1 MTSESEYQADALTN
15 GLVTV
20 AVAGQFFGV
29 PLPRVKHV
37 FVPDRVSPV
46 PLAPAEVMGLLN
58 LRGRIVTALDLRTRL
73 GLPLRVPGDPMVA
86 LGVEKGGE
94 MFGLI
99 GDKAGEA
106 MWTAES
112 GIEPAPAN
120 LDARWARLCAGL
132 CRLDGGLL
140 TVLDVDR
147 VLDLNHCG
155 VAA

>member
-1 MTSESEYQADALTN
+1 MRSEQQADALTN

-20 AVAGQFFGV
+20 EVAGQFFGV
-29 PLPRVKHV
+29 PLSRVKHV

-46 PLAPAEVMGLLN
+46 PLAPPEVMGLLN

-73 GLPLRVPGDPMVA
+73 GLSLRVAGDPMVA

-99 GDKAGEA
+99 ADKAGEA
-106 MWTAES
+106 IWTTQS

-120 LDARWARLCAGL
+120 LDERWARLCAGVY
-132 CRLDGGLL
+132 RLNDGLL
-140 TVLDVDR
+140 TLLDVDR
-147 VLDLNHCG
+147 LLDLNHCG